1 MKVSET
7 KTVTIAKDGALST
20 AFDARALTEVWL
32 VTPAAWTAAV
42 LGFKVCPTV
51 DGTFAP
57 LYDAAGALVGET
69 LAASATQP
77 VPAGVVGAGFVK
89 LWSRDAGGADVGQA
103 AARSFTVIMR
113 GG

>member
-1 MKVSET
+1 VKVSET
-7 KTVTIAKDGALST
+7 KTVTIAKDGALSG
-20 AFDARALTEVWL
+20 AFDARALTEIWL

-42 LGFKVCPTV
+42 LGFQVCPTV

-57 LYDAAGALVGET
+57 LYDSAGVLVGET
-69 LAASATQP
+69 LAISATQP

-89 LWSRDAGGADVGQA
+89 LWSRDGAGANIGQV
-103 AARSFTVIMR
+103 AARTFTVVMR

>member
-7 KTVTIAKDGALST
+7 RVITIAKDAALSG
-20 AFDARALTEVWL
+20 AFDARALTEAWL

-51 DGTFAP
+51 DGTFAS

-69 LAASATQP
+69 LAVSATQP
-77 VPAGVVGAGFVK
+77 VPAGIVGAGFVK
-89 LWSRDAGGADVGQA
+89 LWSRNAGGDDVGQA
-103 AARSFTVIMR
+103 AARTFTVIMR

>member
-20 AFDARALTEVWL
+20 AFDARALAEVWL
-32 VTPAAWTAAV
+32 ATPAAWTAAV
-42 LGFKVCPTV
+42 LGFQVCPTV

-57 LYDAAGALVGET
+57 LYDAAGTLIGET
-69 LAASATQP
+69 LAVSATQP
-77 VPAGVVGAGFVK
+77 VPAGVGGAGFVK
-89 LWSRDAGGADVGQA
+89 LWSRDAGGGNVGQA
-103 AARSFTVIMR
+103 AARTFTVIMR